1 MNDKEEALEFFAAK
15 AKTKKKTDHKA
26 PGGYRYVTVGPEGQ
40 GPELALGLV

>member
-1 MNDKEEALEFFAAK
+1 VNDKEEALELFTTK